1 MALSDFTF
9 CKLTILPFKK
19 MKILLLDSNHPLI
32 TEQLLAKGF
41 ILEEDFTSSYDEVL
55 QKINQYDGI
64 IIRSRIPLDKNFLEN
79 AQNLKFIAR
88 VGAGM
93 ENIDLETAKNLG
105 ISLINSP
112 EGNRDAVAEHVVAM
126 LLILMNRLFIA
137 SEEVKNGI
145 WKREE
150 NRGDELLGKTFG
162 IIGYGNMG
170 KATAK
175 KLSGFGVEVIFYDIL
190 PNLEDEFAKQVSLEE
205 LQERAD
211 ILSLHIP
218 LDASTEYLVDENFI
232 SKMKKNFYLVNTARG
247 KNVETSALVDA
258 LKSGKVKAAAL
269 DVLEYEKSSFEN
281 LDISTSL
288 STRNKEDLQFLLE
301 SNQVIVTPH
310 IAGWTHQSKEKL
322 AQFIVDKI
330 VQQFC

>member
-1 MALSDFTF
+1 
-9 CKLTILPFKK
+9 

-41 ILEEDFTSSYDEVL
+41 LLEEDFTSSYDEVL

-93 ENIDLETAKNLG
+93 ENIDLEVAKNLG

-137 SEEVKNGI
+137 SEEVKKGV

-175 KLSGFGVEVIFYDIL
+175 RLSGFGVEVIFYDIL

-218 LDASTEYLVDENFI
+218 LDASTEYLVDKNFI

-247 KNVETSALVDA
+247 KNVKTSALVDA

-330 VQQFC
+330 IQQFC

>member
-1 MALSDFTF
+1 
-9 CKLTILPFKK
+9 

-32 TEQLLAKGF
+32 TAQLLAKGF

-137 SEEVKNGI
+137 SEEVKNGV

-175 KLSGFGVEVIFYDIL
+175 RLSGFGVEVIFYDIL

-247 KNVETSALVDA
+247 KNVKTSAIVDA

-281 LDISTSL
+281 LET
-288 STRNKEDLQFLLE
+288 NNEDLQFLLE
-301 SNQVIVTPH
+301 SDQVIVTPH

>member
-1 MALSDFTF
+1 
-9 CKLTILPFKK
+9 

-41 ILEEDFTSSYDEVL
+41 VLEEDFTSSYDEVL

-93 ENIDLETAKNLG
+93 ENIDLEVAKNLG

-137 SEEVKNGI
+137 SEEVKNGA

-175 KLSGFGVEVIFYDIL
+175 RLSGFGVEVIFYDIL

-247 KNVETSALVDA
+247 KNVKTSALVDA

>member
-1 MALSDFTF
+1 
-9 CKLTILPFKK
+9 

-41 ILEEDFTSSYDEVL
+41 VLEEDFTSSYDEVL

-93 ENIDLETAKNLG
+93 ENIDLETAKKLG

-112 EGNRDAVAEHVVAM
+112 EGNRDAVAEHVVGM

-137 SEEVKNGI
+137 SEEVKNGV

-175 KLSGFGVEVIFYDIL
+175 RLSGFGVEVIFYDIL

-218 LDASTEYLVDENFI
+218 LDASTEYLVDEGFI
-232 SKMKKNFYLVNTARG
+232 SKIKKNFYLVNTARG
-247 KNVETSALVDA
+247 KNVKTSTLVDA

-281 LDISTSL
+281 LDTSTSL
-288 STRNKEDLQFLLE
+288 STRNNEDLQFLLD

>member
-1 MALSDFTF
+1 
-9 CKLTILPFKK
+9 

-79 AQNLKFIAR
+79 APNLKFIAR

-175 KLSGFGVEVIFYDIL
+175 RLSGFGVEVIFYDIL

-247 KNVETSALVDA
+247 KNVKTSALVDA
-258 LKSGKVKAAAL
+258 LKSGKVKSAAL

-281 LDISTSL
+281 LDTSTSL
-288 STRNKEDLQFLLE
+288 SARNKEDLQFLLDSE
-301 SNQVIVTPH
+301 QVIVTPH

>member
-1 MALSDFTF
+1 
-9 CKLTILPFKK
+9 

-32 TEQLLAKGF
+32 TEQLSAKGF
-41 ILEEDFTSSYDEVL
+41 LLEEDFTSSYDEVL
-55 QKINQYDGI
+55 QKINNYEGI
-64 IIRSRIPLDKNFLEN
+64 IIRSRIPLDKNFLEK
-79 AQNLKFIAR
+79 AKNLKFIAR
-88 VGAGM
+88 VSAGM
-93 ENIDLETAKNLG
+93 ENIDIEVAKTLG

-112 EGNRDAVAEHVVAM
+112 EGNRDSVAEHVVGM

-150 NRGDELLGKTFG
+150 NRGDELLEKTFG

-175 KLSGFGVEVIFYDIL
+175 RLSGFGVKVIFHDLL
-190 PNLEDEFAKQVSLEE
+190 PNLQDEFAEQVSLEK
-205 LQERAD
+205 LQQEAD

-218 LDASTEYLVDENFI
+218 LDASTKYLVDEDFI
-232 SKMKKNFYLVNTARG
+232 SKMKKNFYFINTARG
-247 KNVETSALVDA
+247 KNLKTSALVEA
-258 LKSGKVKAAAL
+258 IKQGKVLGAAL

-281 LDISTSL
+281 LETD
-288 STRNKEDLQFLLE
+288 NEDLAYLLK
-301 SNQVIVTPH
+301 SDKVIVTPH
-310 IAGWTHQSKEKL
+310 IAGWTRQSKEKL

-330 VQQFC
+330 VKEFSL

>member
-1 MALSDFTF
+1 
-9 CKLTILPFKK
+9 
-19 MKILLLDSNHPLI
+19 
-32 TEQLLAKGF
+32 
-41 ILEEDFTSSYDEVL
+41 
-55 QKINQYDGI
+55 
-64 IIRSRIPLDKNFLEN
+64 
-79 AQNLKFIAR
+79 
-88 VGAGM
+88 M
-93 ENIDLETAKNLG
+93 ENIDTEVAKTLG

-112 EGNRDAVAEHVVAM
+112 EGNRDSVAEHVVGM

-175 KLSGFGVEVIFYDIL
+175 RLSGFGVKVIFHDLL
-190 PNLEDEFAKQVSLEE
+190 PNLQDEFAEQVSLEK
-205 LQERAD
+205 LQQEAD

-218 LDASTEYLVDENFI
+218 LDASTKYLVDEDFI
-232 SKMKKNFYLVNTARG
+232 SKMKKNFYFINTARG
-247 KNVETSALVDA
+247 KNLKTSALVEA
-258 LKSGKVKAAAL
+258 IKQGKVLGAAL

-281 LDISTSL
+281 LETD
-288 STRNKEDLQFLLE
+288 NEDLAYLLK
-301 SNQVIVTPH
+301 SDKVIVTPH

-330 VQQFC
+330 VKEFSL

>member
-1 MALSDFTF
+1 
-9 CKLTILPFKK
+9 

-41 ILEEDFTSSYDEVL
+41 VLEEDFTSSYDEVL

-112 EGNRDAVAEHVVAM
+112 EGNRDAVAEHVVGM

-175 KLSGFGVEVIFYDIL
+175 RLSGFGVEVIFHDIL

-205 LQERAD
+205 LQERVD

-218 LDASTEYLVDENFI
+218 LDASTKYLVDENFI

-247 KNVETSALVDA
+247 KNVKTSALVDA
-258 LKSGKVKAAAL
+258 IKSGKVKAAAL

-281 LDISTSL
+281 LDTSTSL
-288 STRNKEDLQFLLE
+288 STRNKEDLQFLLDSE
-301 SNQVIVTPH
+301 QVIVTPH